1 LWGGPTNINPP
12 AQWAIY
18 PDITAPEQAASDHAA
33 IYVDINL

>member
-1 LWGGPTNINPP
+1 MLKAPSRNPP

-18 PDITAPEQAASDHAA
+18 PDITDSEHAASDHVA